1 MGTQMEPVPSAA
13 PALDDELELV
23 TRTRSG
29 DLSAFETIVQ
39 RYESRIFRLAQRM
52 MGNDAD
58 AEDVLQETFLKVHT
72 KLHQFQGQSRLYTW
86 IVRIAVNQA
95 LMKLRGRRQNLV
107 SLDEEIAGEDGP
119 IAREVSDWHPNPEE
133 QYQKTELGAILQ
145 KGLESLSP
153 PYRVVFQLRDVDE
166 LSTEETAEA
175 LGLSVAAVKS
185 RLLRARLQ
193 LRERLARYFGL
204 KGAARAM

>member
-1 MGTQMEPVPSAA
+1 MGTQMEPVPSVA
-13 PALDDELELV
+13 PTQDDELEMV
-23 TRTRSG
+23 ARARAG
-29 DLSAFETIVQ
+29 DLGAFETIVQ
-39 RYESRIFRLAQRM
+39 RYESRIFRLALRM

-95 LMKLRGRRQNLV
+95 LMKLRARRQNLV
-107 SLDEEIAGEDGP
+107 SLDEELAGEDGP
-119 IAREVSDWHPNPEE
+119 MAREVSDWHPNPEE
-133 QYQKTELGAILQ
+133 QYQQTELGAILQ
-145 KGLESLSP
+145 RGLDSLSP

-175 LGLSVAAVKS
+175 LGLTVAAVKS

-193 LRERLARYFGL
+193 LRERLARYFGM

>member
-1 MGTQMEPVPSAA
+1 MGTQMEPVPSVA
-13 PALDDELELV
+13 PTQDDELEMV
-23 TRTRSG
+23 ARARAG
-29 DLSAFETIVQ
+29 DLGAFETIVQ
-39 RYESRIFRLAQRM
+39 RYESRIFRLALRM

-95 LMKLRGRRQNLV
+95 LMKLRARRQNLV
-107 SLDEEIAGEDGP
+107 SLDEELAGEDGP
-119 IAREVSDWHPNPEE
+119 MAREVSDWHPNPEE
-133 QYQKTELGAILQ
+133 QYQQTELGAILQ
-145 KGLESLSP
+145 RGLDSLSP

-175 LGLSVAAVKS
+175 LGLTVAAVKS
-185 RLLRARLQ
+185 RLLRARPQ
-193 LRERLARYFGL
+193 LRERLARYFGM